1 MIIIISLPI
10 FWLLT
15 SLPPSP
21 EQGQYIYVQW
31 EDDGSSEEA
40 PGWYFAKI
48 KAVTPDNLFKRT
60 YGDGATEVTLKI
72 ECLQFYRS
80 KSCVQC

>member
-1 MIIIISLPI
+1 MASD
-10 FWLLT
+10 LT
-15 SLPPSP
+15 TPSP
-21 EQGQYIYVQW
+21 EPGQYIYVQW

-48 KAVTPDNLFKRT
+48 KAVTPDNLFKIT

-72 ECLQFYRS
+72 ECLQF
-80 KSCVQC
+80 

>member
-1 MIIIISLPI
+1 MDILNDHNHISLPI

-21 EQGQYIYVQW
+21 EPGQYIYVQW

-40 PGWYFAKI
+40 PGWYFAKM
-48 KAVTPDNLFKRT
+48 KAVTPDNLFKIT

-72 ECLQFYRS
+72 ECLQF
-80 KSCVQC
+80 

>member
-1 MIIIISLPI
+1 MIIIIYLSLYFG
-10 FWLLT
+10 FWPHYI
-15 SLPPSP
+15 PPSP
-21 EQGQYIYVQW
+21 EPGQYIYVQW

-48 KAVTPDNLFKRT
+48 KAVTPDNLFKIT

-72 ECLQFYRS
+72 ECLQF
-80 KSCVQC
+80 